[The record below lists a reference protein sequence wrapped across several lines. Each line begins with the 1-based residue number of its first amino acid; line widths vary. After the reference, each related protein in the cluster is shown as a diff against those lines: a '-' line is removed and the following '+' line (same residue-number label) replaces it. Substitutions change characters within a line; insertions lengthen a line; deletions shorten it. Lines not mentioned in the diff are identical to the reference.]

1 MFTTKHRTP
10 AIVAASILTGT
21 IVCLSLA
28 GCTGLH
34 YNHRGET
41 IPGVALIRSL
51 HPSIITGVLHGG
63 RR

>member
-10 AIVAASILTGT
+10 ALLATSILTAT
-21 IVCLSLA
+21 MVCLSLA
-28 GCTGLH
+28 GCTLH

-41 IPGVALIRSL
+41 IGGPAHIRVP